1 MAGCCECGDEPSGCG
16 ATELPLHHGKFLKNT
31 YYYMHV
37 VILYVTENY
46 RDFLGISLMT
56 KL

>member
-1 MAGCCECGDEPSGCG
+1 MAGCCEYGDEPSGCG
-16 ATELPLHHGKFLKNT
+16 ATDLPLHHGKFLKNT

-37 VILYVTENY
+37 IILYVTENY
-46 RDFLGISLMT
+46 RGFLGISLMA